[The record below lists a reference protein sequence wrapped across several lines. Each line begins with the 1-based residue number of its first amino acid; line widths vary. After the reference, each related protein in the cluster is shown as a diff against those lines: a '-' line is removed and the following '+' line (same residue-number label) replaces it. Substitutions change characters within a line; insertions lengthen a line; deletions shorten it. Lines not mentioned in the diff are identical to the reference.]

1 MKRYAGLFALLCTAA
16 LPFLP
21 ACEGSLSAADE
32 DSDHSDA
39 DDVDIDSVS
48 DAISKPGNWRPTE
61 EVRRKADQQRV
72 AYDDVGS
79 KCTGSLTSGAKA
91 LGDYVKLNF
100 KGVTDYGGYSCR
112 RNTANRKKLSVHAVG
127 RALDISIKRL
137 NGAADNT
144 KGDAVANYLI
154 SHAEEIGIQLVIWD
168 NSVWIA
174 QRAAGKKLTAYT
186 GPDPH
191 TNHIHAELSE
201 EGAAR
206 QTNFFTK
213 GMPSPAGSET
223 APVPNTDTQD
233 PSGEGEAD
241 PAPEPTSAPTTTPPP
256 TSTPA
261 PTSTPTTTPTTTPV
275 PTSTPTTTPTTPPTT
290 SVTKCANDGTCNP
303 GNNGSG
309 KICQSGVCVPGCR
322 ADFHC
327 PGIKTCQSG
336 MCK

>member
-1 MKRYAGLFALLCTAA
+1 MKRYAGLLALMCTAVM
-16 LPFLP
+16 PFLP
-21 ACEGSLSAADE
+21 ACEGTLGMADE
-32 DSDHSDA
+32 GEHDDA

-61 EVRRKADQQRV
+61 EVRLKADGQRV

-79 KCTGSLTSGAKA
+79 RCTGTLTSGAKA

-100 KGVTDYGGYSCR
+100 KGVTGYGGYDCR
-112 RNTANRKKLSVHAVG
+112 KNTANKSKLSVHAVG

-154 SHAEEIGIQLVIWD
+154 AHAEEIGIQLVIWD

-174 QRAAGKKLTAYT
+174 QRAAGKKLSNYT

-191 TNHIHAELSE
+191 TDHIHAELSD

-206 QTNFFTK
+206 QTNFFTT
-213 GMPSPAGSET
+213 GMPSPTETET
-223 APVPNTDTQD
+223 APVPNTDPAD
-233 PSGEGEAD
+233 PGGEAEAD
-241 PAPEPTSAPTTTPPP
+241 PDG
-256 TSTPA
+256 PA
-261 PTSTPTTTPTTTPV
+261 PTGTTTNTPAPTTTPTTAPTP
-275 PTSTPTTTPTTPPTT
+275 TTKPTTTPTATPTATPTT
-290 SVTKCANDGTCNP
+290 TSTSGGTKCGNDGTCNP

-309 KICQSGVCVPGCR
+309 LICQSGTCVPGCR
-322 ADFHC
+322 ADYHC

-336 MCK
+336 TCR